1 MTLTKMIMPKLGM
14 TMEEGTI
21 IQWLKKEGD
30 TVEKGEKILEIET
43 DKVTIEV
50 EAPATGILRKI
61 IATENQIVPIGGII
75 AIIADAGEEFDLE
88 AIMAEESRIKPSI
101 TLPATPISHVT
112 ERPAGRIIASPR
124 AKKLAK
130 DKNVDLRYVRGSGP
144 SGRIIEKDVIQ
155 YLEQPTDIT
164 RTGVKIKEI
173 LPIRGI
179 RKVIAE
185 RMSSS
190 LQTAAQLTITME
202 TNVSNLARFRN
213 LILPTIEEKEGI
225 RVSYTEIFV
234 KVVSKVLEEF
244 PIVNSIVEDNRIKI
258 LDEINIGVAV
268 ATEEA
273 LIVPVIHDANKKSIL
288 EISKVSKDLI
298 NKTRS
303 GKLSLNDLSKG
314 TFTVTNLGMFGV
326 DIFTPIL
333 NPPESG
339 ILGVGRIIKKWVVK
353 NEEEQPKI
361 APTMQLSLT
370 WDHRVIDG
378 HIAAQFLGRI
388 KEIIEN
394 YNQLFSFKWI

>member
-1 MTLTKMIMPKLGM
+1 MTITRMIMPKLGM
-14 TMEEGTI
+14 TMEEGTVV
-21 IQWLKKEGD
+21 QWLKKEGD

-50 EAPATGILRKI
+50 EAPATGVLRKI
-61 IATENQIVPIGGII
+61 IAAENKIVPIGRTI
-75 AIIADAGEEFDLE
+75 AIIADSDEEIDLE
-88 AIMAEESRIKPSI
+88 AIMVEETRTLPSI
-101 TLPATPISHVT
+101 TLPAAPISHAV
-112 ERPAGRIIASPR
+112 ERPTGRIITSPR
-124 AKKLAK
+124 AKKFAK
-130 DKNVDLRYVRGSGP
+130 EKNVDLRYIRGTGP
-144 SGRIIEKDVIQ
+144 GGRIIEKDVIN
-155 YLEQPTDIT
+155 YLEQPTDLT

-202 TNVSNLARFRN
+202 ADVSDLARFRN
-213 LILPTIEEKEGI
+213 LILPTIEKKEGI
-225 RVSYTEIFV
+225 RVSYTEILV
-234 KVVSKVLEEF
+234 KVVAKVLEEF
-244 PIVNSIVEDNRIKI
+244 PIVNSIIEDNRIKL

-268 ATEEA
+268 AAEEA

-339 ILGVGRIIKKWVVK
+339 ILGVGRIIKKWLVK
-353 NEEEQPKI
+353 NGEEQPKI

-378 HIAAQFLGRI
+378 HIAAQFLRRI